1 MNEEKLKQI
10 LNKIGQTDVP
20 PDVTGIAEQTSQRFT
35 VALNILQA
43 QRPPLATFFIGFK
56 RIAVAAVI
64 LFTFAIGLSVGRWS
78 MPPQTAP
85 PSLDVA
91 TYTSSILTHPTEQE
105 NKNSFWRQKALAAM
119 QPRPYAQTGFDK
131 AGPLNDYKQ
140 YLKEKHYE

>member
-10 LNKIGQTDVP
+10 LNKIGQSDVP
-20 PDVTGIAEQTSQRFT
+20 PDVACIAEQTSQRFT
-35 VALNILQA
+35 AALNILQA
-43 QRPPLATFFIGFK
+43 QRPPLSTFFIGFR

-78 MPPQTAP
+78 KPPQMAP
-85 PSLDVA
+85 PPLDVA
-91 TYTSSILTHPTEQE
+91 AYTSSILTHPTEQE

-119 QPRPYAQTGFDK
+119 QPRPYAQTQFSQT
-131 AGPLNDYKQ
+131 ALLNDYKQ